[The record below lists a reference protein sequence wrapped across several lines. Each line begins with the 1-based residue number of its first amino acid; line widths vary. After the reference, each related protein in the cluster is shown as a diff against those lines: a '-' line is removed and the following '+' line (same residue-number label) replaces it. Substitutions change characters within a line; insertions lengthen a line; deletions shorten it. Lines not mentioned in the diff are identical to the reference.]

1 MCYMV
6 LLKDGF
12 VMLNEWLFYISHY
25 FHYGET
31 ILQEDFDAYFST
43 FAPCTSNVILDN
55 ETGKNKGFG
64 FVAFHDDGAGLSALD
79 AGQLEEKDE

>member
-1 MCYMV
+1 MLHGLVERWICYV
-6 LLKDGF
+6 ERVIISYHTLLS
-12 VMLNEWLFYISHY
+12 LSLS
-25 FHYGET
+25 

-43 FAPCTSNVILDN
+43 FAPCTSNVIQDR

-79 AGQLEEKDE
+79 AGQLPSGPL